1 MRLVLRHDVYRATT
15 PTGLAFLTHHGP
27 VSFEG
32 TSIAAWLD
40 RLEPFLDGRFGL
52 EDLAARLDERHRPM
66 LERVVGA
73 LVEAGVLR
81 ELEEGPSVGGATPE
95 ERYLGYFRE
104 SPDAAFRDHRRRTV
118 LVVGEGPL
126 AGAVAWAC
134 ERSGAASVVSA
145 DAEPPD
151 GDASD
156 IVLLVSDGL
165 DLPPA
170 RRVRERR
177 AGSLLGYAAHL
188 GDRAVLGPVASAAV
202 DGASGWRR
210 LAALR
215 PEPVPA
221 GAPPPPAEHLT
232 VIANQLVQR
241 VFRAATGL
249 ADDAERDR
257 LTSIRY
263 ADLETAHH
271 AFLSHPL
278 ELPPP
283 AGPPPPG
290 DGAAPTGERL
300 TEDELSRRTAPLV
313 DDHTGVFA
321 EIAQRGYA
329 QFPVHVS
336 EAVVADPM
344 ALAGGPVRVVGAGPD
359 FAAARYDAALRGY
372 AVYGSLAVDPR
383 RLSGGTVRGVR
394 LLDGTP
400 RDVPARQAFPV
411 LDGAVRTW
419 PVLGAAAGYSWE
431 HAVEK
436 GLLDHC
442 RALAVAALR
451 SVREPLP
458 SLALDDME
466 LDPLGDRY
474 RALLHATGDPVTV
487 LDLGGLLGVPGV
499 LVRSGPRGTVGVCA
513 VGTSIGAALR
523 DALEQS
529 LLGYQSR
536 RHAEPA
542 YAPPTLDPLPPHL
555 SGPFRRGPDDAPLTL
570 DRLSAAV
577 AATGHDP
584 VVVPLD
590 HDPEVIR
597 RMPNLLQVVLADG

>member
-15 PTGLAFLTHHGP
+15 STGLTFLTHHGL

-73 LVEAGVLR
+73 LVEAGVVR
-81 ELEEGPSVGGATPE
+81 ELEEEPSVGGGAPA

-104 SPDAAFRDHRRRTV
+104 SPDAAFRGYRRRTV

-126 AGAVAWAC
+126 AGAVARAC
-134 ERSGAASVVSA
+134 ERSGAASAVSA
-145 DAEPPD
+145 CAEPPD
-151 GDASD
+151 GDAGD

-165 DLPPA
+165 DLPLA

-177 AGSLLGYAAHL
+177 AGSLIGYAAHL

-202 DGASGWRR
+202 DGASGRRR

-215 PEPVPA
+215 PEPVPV
-221 GAPPPPAEHLT
+221 GAPPPPAEHLA

-271 AFLSHPL
+271 AFLPHPL

-290 DGAAPTGERL
+290 DGAAPTGVRL
-300 TEDELSRRTAPLV
+300 TEEELSRRTAPLV

-383 RLSGGTVRGVR
+383 RLSGGTVRGLR

-400 RDVPARQAFPV
+400 RDVPARQAFPA

-436 GLLDHC
+436 ALLDHC
-442 RALAVAALR
+442 RALAVAALHT
-451 SVREPLP
+451 VREPLP

-513 VGTSIGAALR
+513 TGTSIGAALR

-542 YAPPTLDPLPPHL
+542 YAPPTLGPLPPHL
-555 SGPFRRGPDDAPLTL
+555 HGPLRRRPDDAPLTL
-570 DRLSAAV
+570 DRLAAAV

-590 HDPEVIR
+590 HDPEVTR

>member
-1 MRLVLRHDVYRATT
+1 MRLVLRRDVYRATT

-52 EDLAARLDERHRPM
+52 EDLASRLDDRHRPM

-81 ELEEGPSVGGATPE
+81 ELEDEPPGGGTPE

-104 SPDAAFRDHRRRTV
+104 SPDAALRDYRGSTV

-126 AGAVAWAC
+126 ADAVALAC
-134 ERSGAASVVSA
+134 ERSGAASVVSS

-151 GDASD
+151 GDAGG
-156 IVLLVSDGL
+156 IVLLVSDGP
-165 DLPPA
+165 DLPLV
-170 RRVRERR
+170 RRVRERC
-177 AGSLLGYAAHL
+177 AGSLIGYAAHL
-188 GDRAVLGPVASAAV
+188 GDRAVLGPVASTAA
-202 DGASGWRR
+202 DGASGRRR

-215 PEPVPA
+215 PGPTDAPA
-221 GAPPPPAEHLT
+221 PPAEHLT
-232 VIANQLVQR
+232 VVANQLVQR
-241 VFRAATGL
+241 VFRVATGV

-271 AFLSHPL
+271 AFLPHPM
-278 ELPPP
+278 EFPPP
-283 AGPPPPG
+283 A
-290 DGAAPTGERL
+290 DPTPGERL
-300 TEDELSRRTAPLV
+300 TEEELSRRTAPLV
-313 DDHTGVFA
+313 DDHAGVFA

-383 RLSGGTVRGVR
+383 RLSGGTVRGLR

-419 PVLGAAAGYSWE
+419 PVPGAAAGYSWE
-431 HAVEK
+431 QAVEK
-436 GLLDHC
+436 ALLDHC

-451 SVREPLP
+451 SVSEPLP

-466 LDPLGDRY
+466 LDPIGGRY

-499 LVRSGPRGTVGVCA
+499 LVRSGPHGTVRVCA
-513 VGTSIGAALR
+513 FGTSIGAALR

-542 YAPPTLDPLPPHL
+542 YAPPALDPLPPHL
-555 SGPFRRGPDDAPLTL
+555 SGPIRRRPDEAPLTL
-570 DRLSAAV
+570 DRLAAAV

-590 HDPEVIR
+590 HDPEVTR

>member
-1 MRLVLRHDVYRATT
+1 MRLLLRHDVHRATT
-15 PTGLAFLTHHGP
+15 PTGLTFLTHHGP

-52 EDLAARLDERHRPM
+52 EDLAARLDDRHRPM

-73 LVEAGVLR
+73 LIEAGVVR
-81 ELEEGPSVGGATPE
+81 ELEDEPSVGGGTPE

-104 SPDAAFRDHRRRTV
+104 SADAALRDYRRRTV

-126 AGAVAWAC
+126 AGAVALAC

-151 GDASD
+151 GDAGD

-165 DLPPA
+165 DLPLV
-170 RRVRERR
+170 RRVRERC
-177 AGSLLGYAAHL
+177 AGSLIGYAAHL
-188 GDRAVLGPVASAAV
+188 GDRAVLGPVASTVA
-202 DGASGWRR
+202 DGASGRRR

-215 PEPVPA
+215 PGPTDAPA
-221 GAPPPPAEHLT
+221 PPAEHLT
-232 VIANQLVQR
+232 VVANQLVQR
-241 VFRAATGL
+241 VFRAATG

-271 AFLSHPL
+271 AFLTHPL
-278 ELPPP
+278 ER
-283 AGPPPPG
+283 PPG
-290 DGAAPTGERL
+290 GGAASPGERL
-300 TEDELSRRTAPLV
+300 TEEELSRRTAPLV
-313 DDHTGVFA
+313 DDHAGVFA
-321 EIAQRGYA
+321 EISQRGYA

-383 RLSGGTVRGVR
+383 RLSGETVRGVR
-394 LLDGTP
+394 LLDGTS

-411 LDGAVRTW
+411 LDGAIRTW
-419 PVLGAAAGYSWE
+419 RVLGAAAGYSWE
-431 HAVEK
+431 HAVERA
-436 GLLDHC
+436 LLDHC
-442 RALAVAALR
+442 RALAVAALH
-451 SVREPLP
+451 SVCEPLP

-499 LVRSGPRGTVGVCA
+499 LVRSGPHGTVGVCA
-513 VGTSIGAALR
+513 VGTSVGAALR
-523 DALEQS
+523 DALERS

-555 SGPFRRGPDDAPLTL
+555 SGPFRRRPDDAPLTL
-570 DRLSAAV
+570 DRLAAAV
-577 AATGHDP
+577 AATGRDP

-590 HDPEVIR
+590 HDPEVTR